1 MPREVSLE
9 MTRNIGIM
17 AHIDAGKTTTTERIL
32 FYTGKTHKI
41 GETHDGT
48 AQMDWM
54 AQEQERGITI
64 TSAATTCFWT
74 HSELQSDPALA
85 KKNRHRINIIDTPG
99 HVDFT
104 VEVERSLR
112 VLDGSV
118 TVMCAK
124 GGVEPQSETVWR
136 QADKYRVPRMI
147 YVNKMDIMGAD
158 FYNVLKMV
166 HDRLKCNAVPIQ
178 LPIGAEETF
187 RGIVDLVKMKAEIYY
202 DDLGMDIREEEIPDD
217 MKDLAE
223 EYRGKL
229 LEAVA
234 EQDETLMEKYLEGE
248 DLDVAEIKKVIRAA
262 TLANQMIPVVCG
274 TSYKN
279 KGVQNLLDAI
289 VDYMPA
295 PTDIEAIKGIN
306 PETEEEEERPS
317 SDDAPFAALAFKI
330 MTDPFVGKLGFFR
343 VYSGTLSSG
352 STVYNPDKDVDERIG
367 RILMMHANNRTDI
380 PQVYAGDIAA
390 AVGLKNTTTG
400 DTLCD
405 EKHPIMLESME
416 FPEPVIRVAI
426 EPKTKAGQEKMGI
439 ALMKLAEEDPTFK
452 TYTDEETGQTI
463 IAGMGELHLEII
475 VDRLLR
481 EFKVEANVGKP
492 QVAYKETVRKLA
504 DVDMK
509 YARQSGGKGQYG
521 HVKIKLEPNESGKGY
536 EFINAT
542 VGGAIPKEYIPAVDA
557 GIKGAM
563 QSGIM
568 AGYPVVDCKV
578 TLYDGSYHEVDSS
591 EMAFKIAGS
600 MAFKEAMK
608 KADPV
613 ILEPIMKV
621 AVIVP
626 DEYMGD
632 VIGDLNSRRGQIQ
645 GMEAR
650 QGTQQINAF
659 VPLSEM
665 FGYATDMRSKTQG
678 RGQYTM
684 EPSHYIE
691 VPKSIAEKIMATRGK
706 GTE

>member
-1 MPREVSLE
+1 
-9 MTRNIGIM
+9 
-17 AHIDAGKTTTTERIL
+17 
-32 FYTGKTHKI
+32 
-41 GETHDGT
+41 
-48 AQMDWM
+48 
-54 AQEQERGITI
+54 
-64 TSAATTCFWT
+64 
-74 HSELQSDPALA
+74 
-85 KKNRHRINIIDTPG
+85 
-99 HVDFT
+99 
-104 VEVERSLR
+104 
-112 VLDGSV
+112 
-118 TVMCAK
+118 
-124 GGVEPQSETVWR
+124 
-136 QADKYRVPRMI
+136 
-147 YVNKMDIMGAD
+147 
-158 FYNVLKMV
+158 
-166 HDRLKCNAVPIQ
+166 
-178 LPIGAEETF
+178 
-187 RGIVDLVKMKAEIYY
+187 
-202 DDLGMDIREEEIPDD
+202 
-217 MKDLAE
+217 
-223 EYRGKL
+223 
-229 LEAVA
+229 
-234 EQDETLMEKYLEGE
+234 
-248 DLDVAEIKKVIRAA
+248 KVIRAA
-262 TLANQMIPVVCG
+262 TLANQMVPVTCG

-295 PTDIEAIKGIN
+295 PTDIAAIKGIN
-306 PETEEEEERPS
+306 PDTEEEEARPS

-330 MTDPFVGKLGFFR
+330 MTDPYVGKLGFFR
-343 VYSGTLSSG
+343 VYSGTLTAG

-380 PQVYAGDIAA
+380 AQVYAGDIAA

-416 FPEPVIRVAI
+416 FPDPVIRVAI

-439 ALMKLAEEDPTFK
+439 ALAKLAEEDPTFK

-542 VGGAIPKEYIPAVDA
+542 VGGSIPKEFIPAVDA

-563 QSGIM
+563 LSGIL

-578 TLYDGSYHEVDSS
+578 TLYDGSFHEVDSS

-600 MAFKEAMK
+600 MAFKEAMR

-650 QGTQQINAF
+650 LGTQQINAF

-706 GTE
+706 SGE